1 VRVDNDLADLSYRM
15 FEPNM
20 DEYLEEEVERI
31 KRVLEGICK
40 SWQPAQDTSAPQFLT
55 ASNPAQLKRNVLAG
69 FRDALLL
76 PVTIVPRTVT
86 FGVNAIVTG
95 GSHGLSMLNPQKWT
109 GSNGRDYESSEIRK
123 PELVENPEIEEKIE
137 IAEKID
143 ISEKSGETP
152 FDTLQ
157 MLVSL
162 DTSLEL
168 IQADRD
174 SLKRVETF
182 SKYPGKTGHKVRE
195 AIEEVFILMLKAAG
209 DRHIAPGFRT

>member
-1 VRVDNDLADLSYRM
+1 M

-20 DEYLEEEVERI
+20 DEYLDEEIEWI
-31 KRVLEGICK
+31 KRILEGICK
-40 SWQPAQDTSAPQFLT
+40 SWEQQLGSHPAAPTFLS
-55 ASNPAQLKRNVLAG
+55 ASNPDQVKRNVLAG
-69 FRDALLL
+69 FKDALLL

-109 GSNGRDYESSEIRK
+109 GPVVREELPISQKNIQTSQAENTSEDIKTAAKESDTT
-123 PELVENPEIEEKIE
+123 
-137 IAEKID
+137 A
-143 ISEKSGETP
+143 
-152 FDTLQ
+152 FDSLQ

-162 DTSLEL
+162 DTALEL

-182 SKYPGKTGHKVRE
+182 ARYPGKCGSHVRD
-195 AIEEVFILMLKAAG
+195 AIEEIFILMLKSAG
-209 DRHIAPGFRT
+209 DRHIAPGFRL